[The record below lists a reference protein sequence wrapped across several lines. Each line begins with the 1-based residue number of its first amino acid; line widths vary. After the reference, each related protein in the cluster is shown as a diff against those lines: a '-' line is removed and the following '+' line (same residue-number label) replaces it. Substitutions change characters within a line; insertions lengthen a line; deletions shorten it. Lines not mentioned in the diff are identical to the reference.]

1 MRKLSLS
8 ADMWAEKML
17 QKADKLGFKTVF
29 LAQDALVR
37 ALAARTGDDSHKL
50 TPNPFNRYWK

>member
-1 MRKLSLS
+1 MRSSLS

-17 QKADKLGFKTVF
+17 QKADKLGFETVF
-29 LAQDALVR
+29 LAKDVLVR

-50 TPNPFNRYWK
+50 TPYPFNRYWK